1 LFLKELDYALL
12 SCSNASHHEGLH
24 VFAQLFLKEL
34 DYALLSCSNSSHHEG
49 GQKIKEISV

>member
-12 SCSNASHHEGLH
+12 SCSNSSHHEGLH

-34 DYALLSCSNSSHHEG
+34 DYALLSCSNSSHHKG